1 VVVVGFDI
9 AFAAAIHCIGLVG
22 FAAAVAAAA
31 VVVVA
36 VEVAGSYPKIAAI
49 AGLDH
54 SFVFVVVVPL
64 R

>member
-31 VVVVA
+31 VVVA